1 MTTSLKLSTCT
12 SMSSQLSLSEQYKCK
27 CGEAIEYLIRDNTL
41 VCPLC
46 SDVVNVEDGIFRFH
60 SVTGQQSKLFD
71 SIYSS
76 GYNNIEQKLSQS
88 TRDEYRAHAP
98 TALYYLVKA
107 GYDLDQRVEG
117 IKILDAAC
125 GSGWTSAAF
134 YLHPNVHRC
143 HIHAFDISFHG
154 IKRLKQYLSGLE
166 NSNTINFST
175 QNALDMRFADS
186 QFDLVVGSSI
196 LHHFDDYKAYLEGCY
211 ATLKC
216 GGKAIFGE
224 PFAIGYGLI
233 YSAMK
238 IAANEL
244 KIQVPTID
252 ALYNDAATRI
262 AHFGNEGFL
271 DKLVDKHLFFYDEI
285 IEVARSIGYS
295 NCDILP
301 LHQLEYFDDYF
312 IDEIY
317 NEMLVSN
324 EKLRKKT
331 REIYKVI
338 YSIFKSQK
346 TFVRSLSPFNYIV
359 FKK

>member
-1 MTTSLKLSTCT
+1 MG
-12 SMSSQLSLSEQYKCK
+12 SQFSLSELYKCK
-27 CGEAIEYLIRDNTL
+27 CGESIEYLKRDNAL
-41 VCPLC
+41 VCPFC
-46 SDVVNVEDGIFRFH
+46 ADVVIVEDGIFRFD
-60 SVTGQQSKLFD
+60 SEMDQQSKLFD

-98 TALYYLVKA
+98 TALNYLVKA
-107 GYDLDQRVEG
+107 GYDLEQKVEG

-134 YLHPNVHRC
+134 YLHPNVRSC

-154 IKRLKQYLSGLE
+154 PKRLKEYLSGLE
-166 NSNTINFST
+166 SRNTIHFST
-175 QNALDMRFADS
+175 QNALEMRFADS

-211 ATLKC
+211 AVLKR

-244 KIQVPTID
+244 KIKEASID
-252 ALYNDAATRI
+252 ALYNDAAIRI

-285 IEVARSIGYS
+285 VEAASSIGYS
-295 NCDILP
+295 NCEILP
-301 LHQLEYFDDYF
+301 LHQMEYFDGYF
-312 IDEIY
+312 IDEVY
-317 NEMLVSN
+317 NEMRVAN

-331 REIYKVI
+331 REIYKVL
-338 YSIFKSQK
+338 YSIFKSRS

-359 FKK
+359 FSK